1 MVSMHPEVVTTR
13 LPSIDLKL
21 IEFFIKKGE
30 FEDRSD
36 FFRCAIRRMVA
47 ELTQNELDLFSTV
60 RGMDENELDRIHK
73 EIKDIRR
80 EIWKEKYAEDI
91 S

>member
-1 MVSMHPEVVTTR
+1 
-13 LPSIDLKL
+13 
-21 IEFFIKKGE
+21 
-30 FEDRSD
+30 
-36 FFRCAIRRMVA
+36 MVA

-60 RGMDENELDRIHK
+60 RRMDEKELDQIHK
-73 EIKDIRR
+73 EIKEIRT

>member
-1 MVSMHPEVVTTR
+1 MQTEAVTTR
-13 LPSIDLKL
+13 LPSIDLEL
-21 IEFFIKKGE
+21 IELFIRKGK
-30 FEDRSD
+30 FKDRSD

-60 RGMDENELDRIHK
+60 RRMDEKELDQIHK
-73 EIKDIRR
+73 EIKEIRT

>member
-1 MVSMHPEVVTTR
+1 MQTEAVTTH

-30 FEDRSD
+30 FEDQSD
-36 FFRCAIRRMVA
+36 FFRCAIRRMIA
-47 ELTQNELDLFSTV
+47 ELTQDELDLFSTV
-60 RGMDENELDRIHK
+60 RGMDGNELERIHK